1 MNALSTLK
9 RYLLVGPATL
19 LCGPSYSRF
28 LYWSRSYKELDA
40 NTTWDRFTKPENSYT
55 RWLFQ
60 HYPPAAV
67 RQLWVTLFPKL
78 RDRIKGI
85 AYHYDI
91 SNDFYRLFLDRDY
104 MFYTCADFLS
114 DQDTIEIAQHHKADF
129 ILNLID
135 PKPGERILDLGC
147 GWGSMMKRV
156 YEKTGDRENLHGYTL
171 SVEQKRFIDQTYGFN
186 VEMKDVVATDYAP
199 ESWDKIYSVGCMEH
213 VPKAELLPLQ
223 KKLAKAIK
231 PTGHLVHHFFC
242 QMTPSPSAKMLA
254 CDEIFPGLVLST
266 WQRHVEIYEAAGFR
280 VAHHSVHDYRPT
292 LKAWYDR
299 LVENRQE
306 AIRLVGVRTYN
317 RYLCYLAE
325 AWRIFDD
332 RDLLLMRFV
341 LTRQDAP
348 TAWES
353 PLYRTEASEQP
364 VGVAEE
370 SVLQTV

>member
-1 MNALSTLK
+1 MNVLSTLK
-9 RYLLVGPATL
+9 RYLAVGPAAL
-19 LCGPSYSRF
+19 LCGLSYARF
-28 LYWSRSYKELDA
+28 LYWSRHSEELDA
-40 NTTWDRFTKPENSYT
+40 EITWNRFTKPQNNYVE
-55 RWLFQ
+55 WLFQ
-60 HYPPAAV
+60 HYPPAVIRKLLVAFYP
-67 RQLWVTLFPKL
+67 RL

-213 VPKAELLPLQ
+213 VPKAELLPLH
-223 KKLAKAIK
+223 KKLARTIK

-242 QMTPSPSAKMLA
+242 QMKSTPSAKMLA
-254 CDEIFPGLVLST
+254 CDEIFPGVELAT
-266 WQRHVEIYEAAGFR
+266 WQRHVEIFEAAGLR

-353 PLYRTEASEQP
+353 PLYRTETSEQP
-364 VGVAEE
+364 VRVAEE